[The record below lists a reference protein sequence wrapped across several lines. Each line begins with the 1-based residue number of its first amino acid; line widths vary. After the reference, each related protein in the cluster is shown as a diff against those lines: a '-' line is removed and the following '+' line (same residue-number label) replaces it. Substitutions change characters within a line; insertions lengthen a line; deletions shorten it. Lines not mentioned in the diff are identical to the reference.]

1 MILID
6 ALFINKGGGAVLLQ
20 YLIEKI
26 LAHPRKDDFFFLL
39 DPRFSKPEHLTG
51 NFAVIPNKLSDRIK
65 FYKKNK
71 DAYTKVFCFANTPP
85 PVKLKVPVY
94 TYSHN
99 QKLLEAP
106 RQKFKK
112 SYFRLYLKYLVIRLY
127 NRNTDYYIVQTPHM
141 IEELMHVKL
150 KDKAHCLT
158 IPFYDSEKY
167 AGAHTPFEQRPVDDF
182 AFVSTPSPQ
191 KNYPTLLDAW
201 EYLHAKGQ
209 TPGLHITIDS
219 TAPGLLARIDE
230 MKAKGIRIYN
240 YDYVDPRDLYFKYR
254 YLVCPSVME
263 SFGLPLIESVESG
276 MKVLAPDLPYVYDV
290 IKPSSVFDPWD
301 KTSIA
306 NAVSEALTTDLP
318 FPQIIA
324 NNDVDKLIT
333 LLISSQK

>member
-26 LAHPRKDDFFFLL
+26 LVHPRKDEFFFLL
-39 DPRFSKPEHLTG
+39 DPRFEKPTNLTG
-51 NFAVIPNKLSDRIK
+51 NYTVIPNKLRDRIR
-65 FYKKNK
+65 FYKENRNN
-71 DAYTKVFCFANTPP
+71 YTTVFCFANTPP
-85 PVKLKVPVY
+85 PVKMNVPVY
-94 TYSHN
+94 TSSHN

-112 SYFRLYLKYLVIRLY
+112 SYFRLYLKYLVIKLY
-127 NRNTDYYIVQTPHM
+127 NKNTDYYIVQTPHM
-141 IEELMHVKL
+141 IEELMRVQL
-150 KDKAHCLT
+150 KDAAHCLT

-167 AGAHTPFEQRPVDDF
+167 SGVSTPFEQRPVDDF

-201 EYLHAKGQ
+201 EHLHSLGH
-209 TPGLHITIDS
+209 TPGLHITIDH
-219 TAPGLLARIDE
+219 TAPLLLERIE
-230 MKAKGIRIYN
+230 QMKAKGIRVYN
-240 YDYVDPRDLYFKYR
+240 YSYIDPRDLYFKYR

-276 MKVLAPDLPYVYDV
+276 MKVLAPHLPYVYDV
-290 IKPSSVFDPWD
+290 ITPSSVFDPWD

-306 NAVSEALTTDLP
+306 RAVTDALSKDLP
-318 FPQIIA
+318 FPKVIA
-324 NNDVDKLIT
+324 KNEVDKLIK
-333 LLISSQK
+333 LLLGTK

>member
-1 MILID
+1 MILVD

-26 LAHPRKDDFFFLL
+26 LAHPRGNEFFFLL
-39 DPRFSKPEHLTG
+39 DPRFERPAQLKSNYT
-51 NFAVIPNKLSDRIK
+51 VIPNKLSDRIK
-65 FYKKNK
+65 FYKSHKNE
-71 DAYTKVFCFANTPP
+71 YSKVFCFANTPP

-112 SYFRLYLKYLVIRLY
+112 SYFRLYLKYLVIKLY

-150 KDKAHCLT
+150 KDAAHCLT

-167 AGAHTPFEQRPVDDF
+167 AGASTPFDQRPADDF

-201 EYLHAKGQ
+201 EHLHSLGH
-209 TPGLHITIDS
+209 TPGLHINIDN
-219 TAPGLLARIDE
+219 TAPHLLARVDE
-230 MKAKGIRIYN
+230 MKARGIRIFNYN
-240 YDYVDPRDLYFKYR
+240 YIDPRDLYFKYR

-290 IKPSSVFDPWD
+290 IVPSSVFNPWD

-306 NAVSEALTTDLP
+306 NAVLDALGKDLP
-318 FPQIIA
+318 FPKVVA
-324 NNDVDKLIT
+324 KNEVDKLIG
-333 LLISSQK
+333 LLAS